1 MATSFVVTAEPRA
14 DQGKGAS
21 RRLRRV
27 GKVPAVLY
35 GGKGETQMITLS
47 QNEMSKHVKIEAF
60 FSHILTLKLGAESQQ
75 VVIKDL
81 QRHPVNE
88 SVIHADFLR
97 VLADVAIR
105 MQVPLHFKGGD
116 VAPGVKVGGGV
127 IEHHLNQVEVSCLPK
142 DLPEFIE
149 VDLSKLELNDAI
161 HLSQLPIP
169 AGVELV
175 DLRLGN
181 DSSVAA
187 VHIPR
192 AVVEEVAPTAEIA
205 PAEVPATAQKAP
217 EAAAG
222 APGAEAAKGDAGK
235 KDDKKEEK
243 KK

>member
-1 MATSFVVTAEPRA
+1 MATSFVVSAEPRA

-35 GGKGETQMITLS
+35 GGKGDAQMLTLS
-47 QNEMSKHVKIEAF
+47 HNEISKHVKTEAF
-60 FSHILTLKLGAESQQ
+60 FSHILTLNVGGDSQQ
-75 VVIKDL
+75 VVLKDL

-105 MQVPLHFKGGD
+105 MQVPLHFKGQE
-116 VAPGVKVGGGV
+116 VCPGVKIGGGV
-127 IEHHLNQVEVSCLPK
+127 VEHHVNQVEVECLPK

-149 VDLSKLELNDAI
+149 VDLSKMELNDSL
-161 HLSQLPIP
+161 HLSQLQIP
-169 AGVELV
+169 AGVVLV
-175 DLRLGN
+175 DLRLGK
-181 DSSVAA
+181 DASVAA

-192 AVVEEVAPTAEIA
+192 AVVEEEIAPTAEAA
-205 PAEVPATAQKAP
+205 PAEVPAMAQKA
-217 EAAAG
+217 EAAPAG
-222 APGAEAAKGDAGK
+222 AEGAKPEAGK
-235 KDDKKEEK
+235 KDEKKEEK

>member
-1 MATSFVVTAEPRA
+1 MKESFVVNAELRA

-35 GGKGETQMITLS
+35 GGKGETQMLTLS
-47 QNEMSKHVKIEAF
+47 QNEMFKHVQVEAF
-60 FSHILTLKLGAESQQ
+60 FSHILTLKVGGESQQ

-81 QRHPVNE
+81 QRHPVNN
-88 SVIHADFLR
+88 SVVHADFLR

-105 MQVPLHFKGGD
+105 MQVPLHFKGGE
-116 VAPGVKVGGGV
+116 VAPGVKLGGGIV
-127 IEHHLNQVEVSCLPK
+127 EHHINQVEVECLPK

-149 VDLSKLELNDAI
+149 VDLSGLELNDAI
-161 HLSQLPIP
+161 HLSQLKVPS
-169 AGVELV
+169 GVELV
-175 DLRLGN
+175 DLRLGK
-181 DSSVAA
+181 DASVAA

-192 AVVEEVAPTAEIA
+192 AVVEEEIAPAAEVA

-222 APGAEAAKGDAGK
+222 AEGAKPEAGK
-235 KDDKKEEK
+235 KEEKKEEK

>member
-35 GGKGETQMITLS
+35 GGKGETELLSLS
-47 QNEMSKHVKIEAF
+47 QNEISKHVQVEAF
-60 FSHILTLKLGAESQQ
+60 FSHILTLNVSGASQQ
-75 VVIKDL
+75 VVVKDL
-81 QRHPVNE
+81 QRHPVNNA
-88 SVIHADFLR
+88 VTHADFLR

-105 MQVPLHFKGGD
+105 MQVPIHFKGGE

-127 IEHHLNQVEVSCLPK
+127 IEHHLNQVEVECLPK

-169 AGVELV
+169 PGVELV
-175 DLRLGN
+175 DLRQIG
-181 DSSVAA
+181 
-187 VHIPR
+187 R
-192 AVVEEVAPTAEIA
+192 AHV
-205 PAEVPATAQKAP
+205 
-217 EAAAG
+217 
-222 APGAEAAKGDAGK
+222 
-235 KDDKKEEK
+235 
-243 KK
+243 

>member
-21 RRLRRV
+21 RRLRRA

-35 GGKGETQMITLS
+35 GGKGETQMLS
-47 QNEMSKHVKIEAF
+47 LSHNEISKHVQTEAF
-60 FSHILTLKLGAESQQ
+60 FSHILTLKTQDGSQQ

-81 QRHPVNE
+81 QRNPVNE
-88 SVIHADFLR
+88 SIIHADFLR

-105 MQVPLHFKGGD
+105 MQVPLHFKGGEI
-116 VAPGVKVGGGV
+116 APGVKVGGGV
-127 IEHHLNQVEVSCLPK
+127 VEHHVNQVEVECLPK

-149 VDLSKLELNDAI
+149 VDLSGLEINDAI
-161 HLSQLPIP
+161 HMSQLKVP

-175 DLRLGN
+175 DLRLGK
-181 DSSVAA
+181 DASVAA

-192 AVVEEVAPTAEIA
+192 AVVEEEIAPAAEAA

-217 EAAAG
+217 DAAAG
-222 APGAEAAKGDAGK
+222 AEGGKAEAG
-235 KDDKKEEK
+235 KKEEK
-243 KK
+243 KEDKKK

>member
-21 RRLRRV
+21 RRLRRA

-35 GGKGETQMITLS
+35 GGKGETEMISLS
-47 QNEMSKHVKIEAF
+47 HNEMSKHVQQEAF
-60 FSHILTLKLGAESQQ
+60 FAHILTLNLGGNAQQ

-88 SVIHADFLR
+88 SIIHADFLR

-105 MQVPLHFKGGD
+105 MQVPLHFKGGE

-127 IEHHLNQVEVSCLPK
+127 IEHHMSQVEVECLPK

-149 VDLSKLELNDAI
+149 VDLSKLELNESI
-161 HLSQLPIP
+161 HLSKLPIP
-169 AGVELV
+169 AGVGLV
-175 DLRLGN
+175 DLRLGK
-181 DSSVAA
+181 DASVAA

-192 AVVEEVAPTAEIA
+192 AVVEEVVPT
-205 PAEVPATAQKAP
+205 
-217 EAAAG
+217 
-222 APGAEAAKGDAGK
+222 
-235 KDDKKEEK
+235 
-243 KK
+243 